1 MAANSETPSPGLE
14 ALLADVIIE
23 LEAEKRAE
31 LTPGEQRLDSVAREI
46 LRLQRDMTVP
56 GTAASDS
63 ARLERLARFIEE
75 REF

>member
-1 MAANSETPSPGLE
+1 MAANSEQPSPGLE
-14 ALLADVIIE
+14 ALLADVIVE

-31 LTPGEQRLDSVAREI
+31 LTPAEQRLDSVAREI

-63 ARLERLARFIEE
+63 VRLERLARFIEE
-75 REF
+75 RDF